1 MELWQAAPPVYM
13 AFLIISEWGR
23 KNYLFSLEETI
34 ENYTRYSLNEDS
46 GFFVLGGDSNGHII

>member
-34 ENYTRYSLNEDS
+34 ENYTRYSLNEDC
-46 GFFVLGGDSNGHII
+46 GFFV